1 MLISLMKRGQALS
14 SEALEW
20 GHAASAKG
28 KAYLRSRGYKALERI
43 EKHLKPDA
51 EEDIKV
57 ARR

>member
-1 MLISLMKRGQALS
+1 VRPWNEVMQHQLKERLIYDPEVVRL
-14 SEALEW
+14 
-20 GHAASAKG
+20 
-28 KAYLRSRGYKALERI
+28 LERI